1 MSEGQ
6 SFEVM
11 VPGIKEGKTSP
22 PRHFTED
29 TLLSAMETAGA
40 KDAPDDAERKGLG
53 TPATRAGI
61 LEKLV
66 SAGFVERKKSKK
78 TVQLMPTQ
86 AAVSLITVLPEQLQ
100 SPLLTAEWEYK
111 LKEIERGELA
121 PEAFLDGI
129 SEMLKELVSTYEV
142 VEGAQVLFPSE
153 RESIGRCPRCG
164 GDVTERKQG
173 FFCENPK
180 CRFALWKDSKFF
192 SAKKKQLTKAVAAE
206 LLGKGKVP
214 LKGCYSE
221 KTGKTYDTVVV
232 LEDDGQRVNFRLEFD
247 RQKGGRR

>member
-1 MSEGQ
+1 
-6 SFEVM
+6 
-11 VPGIKEGKTSP
+11 
-22 PRHFTED
+22 
-29 TLLSAMETAGA
+29 
-40 KDAPDDAERKGLG
+40 
-53 TPATRAGI
+53 
-61 LEKLV
+61 
-66 SAGFVERKKSKK
+66 
-78 TVQLMPTQ
+78 
-86 AAVSLITVLPEQLQ
+86 
-100 SPLLTAEWEYK
+100 
-111 LKEIERGELA
+111 
-121 PEAFLDGI
+121 
-129 SEMLKELVSTYEV
+129 MLRELVSTYEV

>member
-1 MSEGQ
+1 
-6 SFEVM
+6 
-11 VPGIKEGKTSP
+11 
-22 PRHFTED
+22 
-29 TLLSAMETAGA
+29 
-40 KDAPDDAERKGLG
+40 
-53 TPATRAGI
+53 
-61 LEKLV
+61 
-66 SAGFVERKKSKK
+66 
-78 TVQLMPTQ
+78 MPTQ

-173 FFCENPK
+173 FFCENRA
-180 CRFALWKDSKFF
+180 CSFALWKNSKFF
-192 SAKKKQLTKAVAAE
+192 TAKKKALTKTLAAT
-206 LLGKGKVP
+206 LLKDGRAP

-221 KTGKTYDTVVV
+221 KTGKTYDTVIL
-232 LEDDGQRVNFRLEFD
+232 LEDDGQRVSYKMVFGN
-247 RQKGGRR
+247 G